1 MKTMGEIFFLTLLNV
16 RKARGK
22 SFPNALI
29 GNLITT
35 INLKKWIHAFAGMTL
50 SGLSK
55 KSFCTGSIILLFVFT
70 ATSFSQPN
78 YYLLHVEKV
87 DGGASG
93 ATVLALR
100 TFDFLPCFGY
110 SIRVSQQWDGDTAVV
125 SISGF
130 VKPNPC
136 MGGAAPAETH
146 VLVEREG
153 KNDFYLKILDG
164 GASDLWH
171 ISFAKDGFNGTPVK
185 NSFTTYH

>member
-1 MKTMGEIFFLTLLNV
+1 
-16 RKARGK
+16 
-22 SFPNALI
+22 
-29 GNLITT
+29 
-35 INLKKWIHAFAGMTL
+35 MTSL
-50 SGLSK
+50 WYWLSK
-55 KSFCTGSIILLFVFT
+55 KSLSVISIISSFVFVTT
-70 ATSFSQPN
+70 ASSQPN

-87 DGGASG
+87 NGNA
-93 ATVLALR
+93 VLSLR

-110 SIRVSQQWDGDTAVV
+110 SIRVSQQWNGDTAVV

-153 KNDFYLKILDG
+153 KNNFYLKILDD

-171 ISFAKDGFNGTPVK
+171 ITFPKDAFNGVPVK
-185 NSFTTYH
+185 NSFTTYQ